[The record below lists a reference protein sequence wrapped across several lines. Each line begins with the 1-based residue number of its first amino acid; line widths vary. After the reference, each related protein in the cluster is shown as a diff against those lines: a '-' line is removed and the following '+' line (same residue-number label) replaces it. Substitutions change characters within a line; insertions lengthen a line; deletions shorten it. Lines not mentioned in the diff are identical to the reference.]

1 MKNCQFVYTQ
11 NFTSFKA
18 LKNPKKS
25 HKVIELL
32 RFRIIYSTPLSDSSL
47 GFFCTRHQH
56 HMEASHASS
65 SLAHVYNI
73 TCQACMHHSQQQF
86 SIKQIIRSSSAAAFH
101 QSHKKCNSELNSISS
116 YRWPDCNSA
125 TNRLRLSDEP
135 QWYDR
140 DLACVCQKLSFMIHD
155 TDDRHRYDQGKHLTI
170 TITEM
175 ATMRPIRILLVPF
188 ILTK

>member
-1 MKNCQFVYTQ
+1 MKNCQFFYPQ

-47 GFFCTRHQH
+47 GFCCTRHQH

-65 SLAHVYNI
+65 SAAHVYNI
-73 TCQACMHHSQQQF
+73 TCQAHVYN
-86 SIKQIIRSSSAAAFH
+86 IIRSSNFQLKKKSLVACAFQ
-101 QSHKKCNSELNSISS
+101 QSQQKWNSELNSISS

-135 QWYDR
+135 QWYDK
-140 DLACVCQKLSFMIHD
+140 DLACVC
-155 TDDRHRYDQGKHLTI
+155 
-170 TITEM
+170 
-175 ATMRPIRILLVPF
+175 
-188 ILTK
+188 